1 MGLAASTLPYPD
13 AHAQNEGAT
22 SDHIFQSVSIG
33 RLPEQ
38 FPQLEAVLRKAALQ
52 SPTMVRKQL
61 EVAQQDASRFRGWWT
76 YVPEVNMNYNIG
88 VFHEIREGIDEDQ
101 DTRVA
106 AEYILRADQP
116 LYTWGAWTA
125 RRKLAFTREDIA
137 EEDAFL
143 TYATLVNEL
152 RAAYLSLVSAKAEA
166 DLRALRAQNAQ
177 RRVRE
182 MESEAAQGRR
192 RPMEVESSRLE
203 LQSRQLN
210 AERFALVLEQRFN
223 EFRQISGALE
233 IELDSLPAL
242 VEVPGFS
249 IEDLESR
256 LEAFRREGFG
266 DSTPAKLAEHR
277 QAAIGHELTIQRAR
291 QKPLFNLG
299 AAIRQGPEEGVD
311 GDYELQTIFFAGI
324 TGTWNLFDRR
334 ETQDNIRS
342 LRIRRRLVDA
352 ELAIER
358 DRRVAAAE
366 NALANLKIGRH
377 SLDLQSRLVRART
390 EDLKQVQSR
399 IDQGQ
404 ADEGEREA
412 AIELL
417 RESELS
423 LTKESA
429 RMLNAYYAF
438 LGALLEDPALA
449 YYQDTPSFESRLAD

>member
-1 MGLAASTLPYPD
+1 MALTTPPAQ
-13 AHAQNEGAT
+13 AHFGGHGTDQVFESA
-22 SDHIFQSVSIG
+22 SIG
-33 RLPEQ
+33 RAPEQ
-38 FPQLEAVLRKAALQ
+38 FPQLEEVLRKAALL

-76 YVPEVNMNYNIG
+76 YVPEINMNYNIG
-88 VFHEIREGIDEDQ
+88 VFHEIRDGINEGEE
-101 DTRVA
+101 TRVA
-106 AEYILRADQP
+106 AEYVLRADQP
-116 LYTWGAWTA
+116 LYYWGAWSA
-125 RRKLAFTREDIA
+125 RRELAFAREDIA

-143 TYATLVNEL
+143 SYAALVNDL
-152 RAAYLSLVSAKAEA
+152 RATYLSLVSAKAEA
-166 DLRALRAQNAQ
+166 DWRALRAQNAE

-182 MESEAAQGRR
+182 MELEAEQGRR
-192 RPMEVESSRLE
+192 RPTEVEAARLE
-203 LQSRQLN
+203 LQSSRLS
-210 AERFALVLEQRFN
+210 AERFTLMLEQRFN

-233 IELDSLPAL
+233 IDLETLPAK
-242 VEVPGFS
+242 VELP
-249 IEDLESR
+249 DLSLENLQRR
-256 LEAFRREGFG
+256 LEVFRREGFS

-277 QAAIGHELTIQRAR
+277 QEAIGHELTIQRAR

-299 AAIRQGPEEGVD
+299 AAIRQGPEEGTD
-311 GDYELQTIFFAGI
+311 GNYELQTIFFAGI

-358 DRRVAAAE
+358 DRRLAAAD
-366 NALANLKIGRH
+366 NALANLRIGYQ
-377 SLDLQSRLVRART
+377 SLDLQQRLVNARA
-390 EDLKQVQSR
+390 EDLKQIQAR
-399 IDQGQ
+399 IDQGV
-404 ADEGEREA
+404 ADEGEREH
-412 AIELL
+412 AIQQL

-429 RMLNAYYAF
+429 RVLNAYYAF